1 MSDGGNVLVLLMF
14 RLAAALQVQIAV
26 VQLDYKSHVESVGL
40 TEKLSVVVGVPI
52 SALLGEDHLLLI
64 LLAFLL

>member
-40 TEKLSVVVGVPI
+40 TEKLSVVGVPI

>member
-1 MSDGGNVLVLLMF
+1 MSDGGNVLMF
-14 RLAAALQVQIAV
+14 RLVAALQVQIAV
-26 VQLDYKSHVESVGL
+26 VQLDYKGHVESVGL

-52 SALLGEDHLLLI
+52 SALLGDHLLLLI